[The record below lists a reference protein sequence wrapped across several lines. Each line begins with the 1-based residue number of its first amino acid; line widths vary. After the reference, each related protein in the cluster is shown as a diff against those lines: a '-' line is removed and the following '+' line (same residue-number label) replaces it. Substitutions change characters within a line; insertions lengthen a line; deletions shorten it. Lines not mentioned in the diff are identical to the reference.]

1 MWLWVECL
9 YIGEFR
15 DSEEVEGSIVSS
27 PTGIL
32 EFRDKDFVQVDYFL
46 ERFPP
51 RIFTVKLVYFI
62 GLPESSY
69 LCLIY
74 YSVIHVIDTILMF
87 VCLFNQWL
95 FIIDLI
101 NNLIL
106 KFVNS
111 INRCLNFLVDG
122 LMEIYYTFNI
132 IAPCTFPKK
141 QTSDWSK
148 QKKKKINK

>member
-1 MWLWVECL
+1 MCVECL

-15 DSEEVEGSIVSS
+15 NSEEVEGSIVSS

-46 ERFPP
+46 GRFPP
-51 RIFTVKLVYFI
+51 KIFTVKLVYFI

-74 YSVIHVIDTILMF
+74 YFVIYVIDTILMF

-95 FIIDLI
+95 FIIDLMN

-106 KFVNS
+106 KLVNS
-111 INRCLNFLVDG
+111 INRGLNFLVDG

-148 QKKKKINK
+148 QKNK

>member
-62 GLPESSY
+62 DFPGLSY
-69 LCLIY
+69 LFCCAWFW
-74 YSVIHVIDTILMF
+74 HDID
-87 VCLFNQWL
+87 VCLFKQGL

-101 NNLIL
+101 KNMSL
-106 KFVNS
+106 KLVNS
-111 INRCLNFLVDG
+111 INQGLNF
-122 LMEIYYTFNI
+122 
-132 IAPCTFPKK
+132 P
-141 QTSDWSK
+141 TSGIRVGTLWLD
-148 QKKKKINK
+148 